1 MLSKPKDSIT
11 IFSIARFFIWICQ
24 IRDRVLSFDLLVFLC
39 FCFLEVFKCGVYFFS
54 CFVFVSLLEAAE
66 KKWKD
71 FEGKN
76 SGSVLSS
83 ISPLSVSAS
92 LIILVLH

>member
-24 IRDRVLSFDLLVFLC
+24 IRDRVFSFDLLVFLC

-54 CFVFVSLLEAAE
+54 CFLFVSLLEAAE

-76 SGSVLSS
+76 IGSVLSS